1 MDDSIVFFDLETESH
16 EKYGHKSS
24 PHNPDNF
31 IVAAGWAYGKEGSA
45 GGEYFADAGGITL
58 PFLDNPRVKMIVAHN
73 VSFDAG
79 WLLSRHRSRFIEFIR
94 RGGRIYCTQLVEY
107 LLSNQQDTYPSLDEV
122 APKYGGTHK
131 VDAVK
136 LLWEQGVLTS
146 EIERELLFTRY
157 LIGQDGDIENLRKVF
172 YGQMEEIKERD
183 MWQGILRRMDALL
196 FNVFA
201 MDSGLHIDKDTA
213 TRMHSEGVD
222 RVKELETIL
231 ERSRGIPEEVG
242 FSVTSRYHV
251 SAWLFGGPITY
262 KVREQVMDEEG
273 NPVYVGCNGYQF
285 TDGTFIEEHYL
296 DNYEGD
302 LSKLEAE
309 HGGLIR
315 YKLGKNKGLPKIFR
329 GKSGEIKTRWAD
341 KVYQCKGVVDLG
353 KLPKEFVESF
363 TKEHIGK
370 QTLSDG
376 TPVYST
382 SERAIESLSKQPGVP
397 EEALTI
403 LKVMQELFTYNK
415 ILGTYYLTEGKGR
428 TSGMLQYMTDYNVV
442 HHGLNATSTVT
453 TRMSSTRPNLQV
465 LPQKGDDFPGRTKKL
480 FSTRF
485 DDPVWVDWAVSNA
498 VIPRGVAE
506 KLPSICEKYGRAGAM
521 VAVDFSA
528 IEIVVMAMLSRD
540 SALLKALREG
550 TDMHSLRVS
559 KAHGI
564 PYEEVVEAVN
574 NHDHPKHK
582 EYKRLRT
589 DIKPMSFL
597 YAYGGTAPG
606 MVYQL
611 GVSQEFAEKFI
622 ETEKALF
629 PELEEYFDRV
639 SEEVASTTSLHR
651 EQDESGVW
659 RVFGRG
665 YQTMPC
671 GTRFEWRQWA
681 KTVWRDGRKSTTMQY
696 RIPEIRNYS
705 SQGTAALI
713 MQIAVGMVMRMVIRN
728 KEWDGKVFLVNQVHD
743 ECVLDCTMDVAEEVA
758 RKVQKVM
765 ESVGTVLEKLGY
777 RVGLEFPAVPEIGST
792 LWDKCEIN

>member
-1 MDDSIVFFDLETESH
+1 MDESIVFIDFETQSH
-16 EKYGHKSS
+16 EKYGHRSS

-31 IVAAGWAYGKEGSA
+31 IVAAGWAYGKEGPV

-58 PFLDNPRVKMIVAHN
+58 PFLDNPRVKMLVAHN
-73 VSFDAG
+73 APFDAG
-79 WLLSRHRSRFIEFIR
+79 WLLSRHRSRFVEFIR

-107 LLSNQQDTYPSLDEV
+107 LLSNQQDTYPSLDEI

-146 EIERELLFTRY
+146 EIERELLFTKY
-157 LIGQDGDIENLRKVF
+157 LIGPEGDIVNLRKVF

-201 MDSGLHIDKDTA
+201 MDSGLHIDRNTA
-213 TRMHSEGVD
+213 TQMHSEGID
-222 RVKELETIL
+222 KVKELEEIL
-231 ERSRGIPEEVG
+231 ERSRGIPDEVG

-251 SAWLFGGPITY
+251 SAWLFGGPIKY
-262 KVREQVMDEEG
+262 KVKEPVVDEQG

-285 TDGTFIEEHYL
+285 TDGTFIEEHLL

-302 LSKLEAE
+302 LAKLEAE

-315 YKLGKNKGLPKIFR
+315 YKSGMKKGLAKIFR
-329 GKSGEIKTRWAD
+329 GKSEEIKTRWTD
-341 KVYQCKGVVDLG
+341 KVYQCKGVVNLSS
-353 KLPKEFVESF
+353 LPKDFVDRF
-363 TKEHIGK
+363 TEEHTGK
-370 QTLSDG
+370 QKLSDG
-376 TPVYST
+376 TLVYST
-382 SERAIESLSKQPGVP
+382 SERAIDNLSRQPGVP

-403 LKVMQELFTYNK
+403 LRGMQELFTYNK
-415 ILGTYYLTEGKGR
+415 ILGTYYLIEGNGR

-453 TRMSSTRPNLQV
+453 TRMSSTKPNTQNI
-465 LPQKGDDFPGRTKKL
+465 PQKGDDFPGRTKKI

-485 DDPVWVDWAVSNA
+485 DDPVWVDWAVSNSI
-498 VIPRGVAE
+498 IPRGVASG
-506 KLPSICEKYGRAGAM
+506 LSFTRGKYGRAGAM

-540 SALLKALREG
+540 SALLKALKEG

-559 KAHGI
+559 KNHNI

-574 NHDHPKHK
+574 NHDHPKHM
-582 EYKRLRT
+582 EMKRLRT
-589 DIKPMSFL
+589 NIKQPSFL
-597 YAYGGTAPG
+597 YAYGGTAQG

-611 GVSQEFAEKFI
+611 GVTMEFAEKFI
-622 ETEKALF
+622 DTEKALF
-629 PELEEYFDRV
+629 PELEEYFERV
-639 SEEVASTTSLHR
+639 IEEVESTTSLHR
-651 EQDESGVW
+651 EQDENGVW

-671 GTRFEWRQWA
+671 GTRFEWRQWP
-681 KTVWRDGRKSTTMQY
+681 KTVWRDGCKSTTMQY
-696 RIPEIRNYS
+696 KIPEIRNYS

-758 RKVQKVM
+758 RKVQQVM

-777 RVGLEFPAVPEIGST
+777 TVGLEFPAVPEIGST

>member
-24 PHNPDNF
+24 PHNQDNF
-31 IVAAGWAYGKEGSA
+31 IVAAGWAYGKDGPVE
-45 GGEYFADAGGITL
+45 GEYFYDALEVVL

-73 VSFDAG
+73 APFDAG
-79 WLLSRHRSRFIEFIR
+79 WVLSRYRNRFVEFIR

-107 LLSNQQDTYPSLDEV
+107 LLSNQQDTYPSLDEI

-146 EIERELLFTRY
+146 EIDRELLFTKY
-157 LIGQDGDIENLRKVF
+157 LVGPEGDIENLRKVF

-183 MWQGILRRMDALL
+183 MWQSILRRMDALL

-201 MDSGLHIDKDTA
+201 MDSGLHIDRDTA
-213 TRMHSEGVD
+213 TRMHSEGVG
-222 RVKELETIL
+222 RVKELEAIL

-242 FSVTSRYHV
+242 FSVTSRYNV

-262 KVREQVMDEEG
+262 KVREPVIDEQG
-273 NPVYVGCNGYQF
+273 NPVHVGCNGYQF
-285 TDGTFIEEHYL
+285 NDGTFIEEHYL

-302 LSKLEAE
+302 LTKLEAE
-309 HGGLIR
+309 HGELVR
-315 YKLGKNKGLPKIFR
+315 YKSGKNKGMAKIVR
-329 GKSGEIKTRWAD
+329 GKSGEIKTRWVD
-341 KVYQCKGVVDLG
+341 KVYQCKGVVNLSS
-353 KLPKEFVESF
+353 LPKDFVESF
-363 TKEHIGK
+363 TREHTGK
-370 QTLSDG
+370 QNLSDG

-382 SERAIESLSKQPGVP
+382 SERAISDLSKQPGVP
-397 EEALTI
+397 KEALDI
-403 LKVMQELFTYNK
+403 LKTMSELFTYNK
-415 ILGTYYLTEGKGR
+415 ILGTYYLTEERGK
-428 TSGMLQYMTDYNVV
+428 TSGMLQYMTDYNIV
-442 HHGLNATSTVT
+442 HHSLNATSTVT
-453 TRMSSTRPNLQV
+453 TRLSSTRPNLQI
-465 LPQKGDDFPGRTKKL
+465 LPQVGSDFPGRTKEL

-485 DDPVWVDWAVSNA
+485 DDPVWVNWAVSNSI
-498 VIPRGVAE
+498 IPKGVAAE
-506 KLPSICEKYGRAGAM
+506 LPFIREKYGRAGAM

-540 SALLKALREG
+540 NALLKALKEG

-559 KAHGI
+559 KNHNI

-574 NHDHPKHK
+574 NSDHPKHM
-582 EYKRLRT
+582 EMKRLRT
-589 DIKPMSFL
+589 NIKQPSFL

-611 GVSQEFAEKFI
+611 GVTVEFAEKFI

-629 PELEEYFDRV
+629 PELEEYFERV
-639 SEEVASTTSLHR
+639 IEEVESTTSLHR
-651 EQDESGVW
+651 EMDENGVW

-671 GTRFEWRQWA
+671 GTRFEWRQWP
-681 KTVWRDGRKSTTMQY
+681 KTIWRDGRKSTTMQY
-696 RIPEIRNYS
+696 RVPEIRNYS
-705 SQGTAALI
+705 SQGTAAFI
-713 MQIAVGMVMRMVIRN
+713 MQVAVGMVMRMVIRN

-777 RVGLEFPAVPEIGST
+777 TVGVEFPAVPEMGST
-792 LWDKCEIN
+792 LYNKREL